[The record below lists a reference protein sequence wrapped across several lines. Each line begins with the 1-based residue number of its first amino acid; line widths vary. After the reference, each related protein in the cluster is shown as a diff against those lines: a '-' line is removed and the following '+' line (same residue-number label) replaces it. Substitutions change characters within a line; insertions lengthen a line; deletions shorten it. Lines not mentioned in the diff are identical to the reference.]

1 VARAQ
6 GILSLRNRPVRSIPE
21 NLTVEGGPGGVG
33 RPGQGVA
40 EGDDALGVEVV
51 AEDLVGEGAEV
62 VQPQPRQV
70 STSRNRMGKL
80 GGWSGHAPSSAS
92 GPEYPYKNEGT
103 PRVAESRSAA
113 RSSLRWT
120 PRCEPRQLNT
130 MPPSMIRACPV
141 M

>member
-62 VQPQPRQV
+62 VQPQ
-70 STSRNRMGKL
+70 L